1 MSLPPVWDPDA
12 EPLDREIKLCLST
25 RQLEELDLLVKELN
39 MSRSWILRG
48 ALGQGL
54 PLFVDS
60 VRQRR
65 SAGFVSSGEVKNPD
79 AAGPRR
85 GPRSDG
91 LRADRWVNLPGRR
104 DKRPGR
110 GRG

>member
-48 ALGQGL
+48 ALGQG
-54 PLFVDS
+54 PAV
-60 VRQRR
+60 VRRQRA
-65 SAGFVSSGEVKNPD
+65 SA
-79 AAGPRR
+79 PRR
-85 GPRSDG
+85 R
-91 LRADRWVNLPGRR
+91 LRVQRGGQESGCGWSAPWSSFRR
-104 DKRPGR
+104 PACGSLGKSTGAA
-110 GRG
+110 